1 MNKQQNYPNIGTG
14 CGAVAVG
21 VAVVRVTVEVAV
33 VLAVVLSVVLS
44 VGGVVSFIDAE
55 RIAVKMNRGEMR

>member
-21 VAVVRVTVEVAV
+21 VAVVRVK
-33 VLAVVLSVVLS
+33 
-44 VGGVVSFIDAE
+44 VGC
-55 RIAVKMNRGEMR
+55 

>member
-21 VAVVRVTVEVAV
+21 VAVVRVTVGCYVFYQHHV
-33 VLAVVLSVVLS
+33 
-44 VGGVVSFIDAE
+44 IT
-55 RIAVKMNRGEMR
+55 